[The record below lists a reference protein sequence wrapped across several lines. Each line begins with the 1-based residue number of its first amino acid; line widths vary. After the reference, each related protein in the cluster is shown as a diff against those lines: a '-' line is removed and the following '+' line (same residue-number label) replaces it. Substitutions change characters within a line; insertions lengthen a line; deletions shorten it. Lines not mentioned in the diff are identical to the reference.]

1 METFSIVCNI
11 YSEYVFKPHRLTIQN
26 GFETNNYSASQIYYD
41 CLDEQKNPYLHF
53 VKQYV
58 LPQIREAL
66 APVVFIDGVPTFY
79 NMAICR
85 LIKKE
90 FPNVHISISRHSSEY
105 YSLNKLESYLTQNDY
120 LFKMV
125 DSIILEYYDET
136 EGKLLSALENNEE
149 LSTVPNLI

>member
-1 METFSIVCNI
+1 M
-11 YSEYVFKPHRLTIQN
+11 
-26 GFETNNYSASQIYYD
+26 
-41 CLDEQKNPYLHF
+41 
-53 VKQYV
+53 
-58 LPQIREAL
+58 
-66 APVVFIDGVPTFY
+66 
-79 NMAICR
+79 R

-149 LSTVPNLI
+149 LSTDSKFNI